1 MGFSAFAPAKV
12 QFNELPAFPTMM
24 PRLSHLAPGN
34 GDGNGQVSPE
44 EILEKVQRLL
54 SETVHAIVTLCEKR
68 DPYTAGH
75 QRRVA
80 QLACAIAKEMALPP
94 EQIAGIH
101 IIAMVHDIGK
111 VAVPGEILSKPG
123 QLSSEEFSIIKTH
136 PQVAYD
142 VLKNLE
148 FPWPVAQG
156 VLQHHERLDGSGYP
170 NGLCG
175 ESIILEARILCLA
188 DVVESMVS
196 HRPYRPALGLERA
209 LREIKQNRGIL
220 YDPEVADACC
230 RLSSNGGFKLEW

>member
-1 MGFSAFAPAKV
+1 MFAPAKV
-12 QFNELPAFPTMM
+12 QSNGLSATTSTSPKM
-24 PRLSHLAPGN
+24 PHPNSGN
-34 GDGNGQVSPE
+34 GGNNGQVLAE

-54 SETVHAIVTLCEKR
+54 VGTVDAIVTLCEKR

-80 QLACAIAKEMALPP
+80 QLACAIAKEMALPS
-94 EQIAGIH
+94 EQIEGIH
-101 IIAMVHDIGK
+101 IIAIVHDIGK
-111 VAVPGEILSKPG
+111 MAIPGEILSKPG
-123 QLSSEEFSIIKTH
+123 RLSSEEFSLIKTH

-148 FPWPVAQG
+148 FPWPVAQSI
-156 VLQHHERLDGSGYP
+156 LQHHERLDGSGYP
-170 NGLCG
+170 NGLSG

-209 LREIKQNRGIL
+209 LKEIRQHKGIL
-220 YDPEVADACC
+220 YDPQIVDACS